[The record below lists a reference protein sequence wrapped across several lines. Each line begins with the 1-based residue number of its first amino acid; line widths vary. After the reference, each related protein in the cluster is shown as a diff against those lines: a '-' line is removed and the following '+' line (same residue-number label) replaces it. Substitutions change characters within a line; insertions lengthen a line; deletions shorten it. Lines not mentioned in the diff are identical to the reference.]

1 MVLVLSRAHT
11 KRTWLLLCFSSPC
24 LSATNIKRVCPY
36 MAGQMFALTAQS
48 VCVCRWVLSVCAGSD
63 RLISGLTKRDSCF
76 LLFPLGSS
84 QSLYIHYVDYYSLT
98 KLCSS
103 QPWVDES
110 LSEFL
115 PSAANLDL
123 CASVCILARFIC
135 FNATS
140 KFRFALC
147 NTTEGQHSQHL
158 LWDWSRLS
166 PSMSR
171 ERAGSRKY

>member
-1 MVLVLSRAHT
+1 MALVLSHART

-24 LSATNIKRVCPY
+24 LSATNIKHVCPY

-48 VCVCRWVLSVCAGSD
+48 VCVCRWVCLCVAVQTD
-63 RLISGLTKRDSCF
+63 WFQD
-76 LLFPLGSS
+76 LLFPLGSL

-103 QPWVDES
+103 QPWVDKS

-115 PSAANLDL
+115 PSAASLDL
-123 CASVCILARFIC
+123 CAPVCILAHFIC

-147 NTTEGQHSQHL
+147 NSTEGQHSQYL
-158 LWDWSRLS
+158 LWDWSRFS

-171 ERAGSRKY
+171 EWAGSRKY